1 MVYTYKEWMTAY
13 SDDDRYDSDE
23 NRALSDKITKLL
35 NENGYKN
42 HWGEPMLDYYISD
55 YYVDV
60 KIEPVCGAMVTVTI
74 FREGEDE
81 EEIVRIHPDECFYA
95 ENYVLCDTQTRL
107 AHAVLNVVNKVY
119 GKEGEL
125 T

>member
-1 MVYTYKEWMTAY
+1 MVYTYKEWLAMN
-13 SDDDRYDSDE
+13 SSDRYGGEE
-23 NRALSDKITKLL
+23 NWSLAKKIADLL

-42 HWGEPMLDYYISD
+42 DWGNPNVEYHIVGAGANIL
-55 YYVDV
+55 V
-60 KIEPVCGAMVTVTI
+60 EPVSGALVNVSI
-74 FREGEDE
+74 RRYDEE
-81 EEIVRIHPDECFYA
+81 EEIVCIHPDECFYS
-95 ENYVLCDTQTRL
+95 ENYVLCDAHTRL